1 MTKAVAPA
9 TNTEALSTDT
19 YFNGNNCGAANCFL
33 KVDFGASLDI
43 KAVLV
48 VGIPGRAES
57 VNWTMRL
64 GDSSDSA
71 MNTLFFTAGTDI
83 DMDWAKEILVDSRGR
98 YMEIIKTISGD
109 LWLGYIA
116 VFIKCYLNCSGSTL
130 FD

>member
-1 MTKAVAPA
+1 MMSSNNGANTSFTNALSFSITKAVAPA

-48 VGIPGRAES
+48 VGIPFQNNSRS

-64 GDSSDSA
+64 GELSDSA
-71 MNTLFFTAGTDI
+71 MNTLFFTAGTNTNR
-83 DMDWAKEILVDSRGR
+83 DWAKEILVNSRGR
-98 YMEIIKTISGD
+98 YMYII
-109 LWLGYIA
+109 
-116 VFIKCYLNCSGSTL
+116 
-130 FD
+130 